1 MKYDSIASFIDN
13 KVNNIEG
20 TISKLKSISF
30 DSIWSGGSY
39 QSLTTSI
46 NTKIDEVE
54 TGIKNIKQYAQALF
68 KLQEYKSVQKEI
80 ANLQAALA
88 SLPEG
93 EEYDGQRAS
102 LQQQIS
108 ALTENLRVLRIFI
121 SKTLGEA
128 LIGTKYEHIYFKEYD
143 GFVVD
148 VNKFEEL
155 FDQRKLKKIS
165 DGVTLYDYVAK
176 EDVQERLNEIKSI
189 YVGRDAAVNCALGI
203 MEIAAD
209 KGLKLDYDWGGGHNT
224 AIPNVDYVAR
234 GVDCSGFV
242 SWAIDQGSKETFL
255 SRTTGSLLRVGNG
268 IDYTEAQAGDIL
280 VFNNGSVGHVV
291 MIVENDPEAKEF
303 LVVEAAGSENGVLMQ
318 TRSYSSLRRGNYIA
332 RDLTELYGN

>member
-1 MKYDSIASFIDN
+1 M
-13 KVNNIEG
+13 NI
-20 TISKLKSISF
+20 F
-30 DSIWSGGSY
+30 FC
-39 QSLTTSI
+39 
-46 NTKIDEVE
+46 N
-54 TGIKNIKQYAQALF
+54 
-68 KLQEYKSVQKEI
+68 
-80 ANLQAALA
+80 
-88 SLPEG
+88 
-93 EEYDGQRAS
+93 
-102 LQQQIS
+102 
-108 ALTENLRVLRIFI
+108 LTETLRILRIFI

-148 VNKFEEL
+148 VNNFEGL
-155 FDQRKLKKIS
+155 FENRQLKKIP
-165 DGVTLYDYVAK
+165 DGITLYDYVAK
-176 EDVQERLNEIKSI
+176 ENVQKRLNEIKSI

-224 AIPNVDYVAR
+224 PIPNVDYVAR

-255 SRTTGSLLRVGNG
+255 SRTTGSLLRVGKG

-280 VFNNGSVGHVV
+280 VYNDGTAGHVV
-291 MIVENDPEAKEF
+291 MVVENDQEAKEF
-303 LVVEAAGSENGVLMQ
+303 LVVEAAGSEIGVLMQ